1 MKAPALL
8 RSNPGRSVAPAGGKH
23 LLQRMIRLVTLRLA
37 CALLAATCGA
47 SASRI
52 AAEEEQVEAIVVVT
66 TPPSFDERELSRA
79 LLAETNRV
87 RKLHH
92 RRSLRP
98 RDELQAAAVDQS
110 SFMALRLEAQH
121 GSLLAGQAD
130 VRERVRR
137 HGLFDAVVAENVVAT
152 PMPADAATLTAQDVA
167 AMLVAQWM
175 DSPGHRATLL
185 DARLTHF
192 GGAVRFVRFG
202 KRWTAYGTQ
211 VFQIAPP
218 KFGHFRGA

>member
-1 MKAPALL
+1 MTRPA
-8 RSNPGRSVAPAGGKH
+8 
-23 LLQRMIRLVTLRLA
+23 TLRFA
-37 CALLAATCGA
+37 CALIAASCAA
-47 SASRI
+47 SAGRA
-52 AAEEEQVEAIVVVT
+52 AAEEAETEAVVVVT
-66 TPPSFDERELSRA
+66 APPAFGEEALSRA

-87 RKLHH
+87 RKLHY

-98 RDELQAAAVDQS
+98 REELQAAAVDQS
-110 SFMALRLEAQH
+110 AFMALRMQAQH

-137 HGLFDAVVAENVVAT
+137 HGLLDAVVAENVVAT
-152 PMPADAATLTAQDVA
+152 PLPADAASLTAQEIA

-185 DARLTHF
+185 NPKLTHF

-202 KRWTAYGTQ
+202 KQWTAYGTQ

-218 KFGHFRGA
+218 RFGHLRGA

>member
-1 MKAPALL
+1 MTRPA
-8 RSNPGRSVAPAGGKH
+8 
-23 LLQRMIRLVTLRLA
+23 TLRLG
-37 CALLAATCGA
+37 CALLAAACAA
-47 SASRI
+47 SVSRV
-52 AAEEEQVEAIVVVT
+52 AAEEEQTEAVVAVT
-66 TPPSFDERELSRA
+66 APPSFDEQELSRA

-98 RDELQAAAVDQS
+98 RDELQAAAVDQAA
-110 SFMALRLEAQH
+110 FMALRLEALH

-137 HGLFDAVVAENVVAT
+137 HGLLDAVVAENVVAT
-152 PMPADAATLTAQDVA
+152 PLPPDAATLTVQEVA

-218 KFGHFRGA
+218 RFGHFRGA

>member
-1 MKAPALL
+1 MGEKRLL
-8 RSNPGRSVAPAGGKH
+8 RGMNRPA
-23 LLQRMIRLVTLRLA
+23 TLRLV
-37 CALLAATCGA
+37 CALLAAMCAASTSGA
-47 SASRI
+47 A
-52 AAEEEQVEAIVVVT
+52 VEAAKTEAVEIVVT
-66 TPPSFDERELSRA
+66 APPAFDEQELSRA

-87 RKLHH
+87 RKLHY
-92 RRSLRP
+92 RRSLRS

-110 SFMALRLEAQH
+110 AFMALRLEAQH

-152 PMPADAATLTAQDVA
+152 PLPADAATLTAQEVA

-218 KFGHFRGA
+218 RFGHFRGA

>member
-1 MKAPALL
+1 MKARARP
-8 RSNPGRSVAPAGGKH
+8 RSNPRHSIAPAGEKR
-23 LLQRMIRLVTLRLA
+23 LLHRVTRPTTLRLA
-37 CALLAATCGA
+37 CALLTTCMWGA
-47 SASRI
+47 SH
-52 AAEEEQVEAIVVVT
+52 AAVEEVETQALVVVT
-66 TPPSFDERELSRA
+66 APPAFDEQEISRA

-87 RKLHH
+87 RKLHYK
-92 RRSLRP
+92 RSLRP

-130 VRERVRR
+130 VRERVRS
-137 HGLFDAVVAENVVAT
+137 HGLLDAVVAENVVAT
-152 PMPADAATLTAQDVA
+152 PLPADAASLTAGEIA

-185 DARLTHF
+185 DSRLTHF

-218 KFGHFRGA
+218 NFGHFRGA